1 MVLHIFGKRVGRGS
15 VRCYIHYRAH
25 QNHEKK
31 DVLPFTAHQLPDED
45 HNSDSID
52 LGKSQSQVCFH
63 SDLVSTSSVGC
74 RRMLWDVELV
84 LSRTE
89 SKVGCCLKQS
99 TKGEMQLEYMPQGP
113 INT

>member
-1 MVLHIFGKRVGRGS
+1 M
-15 VRCYIHYRAH
+15 
-25 QNHEKK
+25 
-31 DVLPFTAHQLPDED
+31 
-45 HNSDSID
+45 
-52 LGKSQSQVCFH
+52 
-63 SDLVSTSSVGC
+63 GC

-84 LSRTE
+84 LPRTE